1 MLQAATRTESTILA
15 RRLTRIYPLGDSSV
29 VGINAV
35 DLTIAPGEL
44 VVLKG
49 NSGSGKSTLLALLA
63 GLDRPTSGELVVA
76 GHTLSGSRNDELT
89 GFRRDVVGMVFQSFN
104 LLPTLTVFENV
115 LLPALLADR
124 PAEPARRKAAELLD
138 WLAMTPRREH
148 FPAQLSGGE
157 MQRTAIARALINDP
171 ALILADEP
179 TGNLDSRNGRVVMDL
194 LAELN
199 RRSACTVL
207 IATHS
212 DLADSLATRR
222 VCLKDGAVSEN
233 SCDA

>member
-76 GHTLSGSRNDELT
+76 GHTLSGSRNDDLT

-124 PAEPARRKAAELLD
+124 PAEPARRKARRAPG
-138 WLAMTPRREH
+138 LAGHDAAP
-148 FPAQLSGGE
+148 
-157 MQRTAIARALINDP
+157 RALP
-171 ALILADEP
+171 GAAL
-179 TGNLDSRNGRVVMDL
+179 RGRD
-194 LAELN
+194 AAHGH
-199 RRSACTVL
+199 RAG
-207 IATHS
+207 S
-212 DLADSLATRR
+212 DQRPRAHPGR
-222 VCLKDGAVSEN
+222 
-233 SCDA
+233 